1 MLPPQANFIRKA
13 TVCLH
18 SFISICADSETVGMV
33 IDMEILFGLV
43 IVAVKLILEHVAVRH
58 ANKYSDTVV
67 RRYNKNE
74 SEEER

>member
-1 MLPPQANFIRKA
+1 
-13 TVCLH
+13 
-18 SFISICADSETVGMV
+18 
-33 IDMEILFGLV
+33 MEILFGLV
-43 IVAVKLILEHVAVRH
+43 IVAVRH

>member
-1 MLPPQANFIRKA
+1 
-13 TVCLH
+13 
-18 SFISICADSETVGMV
+18 
-33 IDMEILFGLV
+33 MEILFGLV
-43 IVAVKLILEHVAVRH
+43 IVAMKLILEHVSVRH

>member
-1 MLPPQANFIRKA
+1 
-13 TVCLH
+13 
-18 SFISICADSETVGMV
+18 
-33 IDMEILFGLV
+33 MEILFGLV
-43 IVAVKLILEHVAVRH
+43 LVAVKLILEHMAVRN

>member
-1 MLPPQANFIRKA
+1 
-13 TVCLH
+13 
-18 SFISICADSETVGMV
+18 
-33 IDMEILFGLV
+33 MEILFGLV

-67 RRYNKNE
+67 LDRYNKNE